1 MKGLPF
7 SKLIM
12 GYDASAGDTSSGQS
26 EGLVIPGMTQAP
38 KIPDVL
44 PILPVRNTVI
54 FPGTITPLTIGRPSS
69 RQLLEESLGQSK
81 MIGICAQKNPDVDNP
96 APEDI
101 YHVGVAAIVLKLFR
115 HSEEQ
120 ILIVVQALQ
129 RIAIKKFVLTHPFF
143 KAEVQPLESLPYNKE
158 DKEFEATVN
167 TLRSSAIK
175 LVELTVEQAEPVKLT
190 LLNIEDP
197 GHLADFLAGNLNLDT
212 AKKQSLLEELDV
224 PKRVQAVLREVVAQ
238 LEIATLQQK
247 IQKDAASQ
255 ISQAQRQAYLREQL
269 RAIQRELGEGEEGVE
284 QQIEELRNKL
294 NAAQPPKEVMEQA
307 ERELRRLSRLHPASP
322 EYSVIVSYVETIAEL
337 PWNKVTEDNLDL
349 ERAQKILDRDHFDL
363 EKVKKR
369 LIEYLAVRKLNP
381 KGHGPILC
389 FVGPPG
395 VGKTS
400 LGQSIADA
408 LGRKFVRMSL
418 GGVHDEAEI
427 RGHRRT
433 YIGSMPGRIIQEIR
447 RAGSKN
453 PVMMLDEID
462 KLGADFRGDPTSA
475 LLEVLDPNQNHS
487 FVDHY
492 LDVPFDLSQ
501 VMFICT
507 ANFIEAVPVP
517 LRDRM
522 EVIEIPGYTE
532 KEKLQIA
539 KKYLVKRQLAENGLK
554 ENQCKFETAAI
565 DKIIQDYTREAGVR
579 ELERKIASICR
590 AVAARVAKN
599 EITEMTITPKV
610 VEEILGPPIYIRET
624 KLTTGTPGVVTGL
637 AWTPTGGE
645 ILHIEAIKYPGK
657 GNIMLTGQIGDV
669 MKESAQAALS
679 LVKARCKDLGIS
691 PDEFKDVDIHIH
703 VPAGAVP
710 KDGPSAGIAMFT
722 ALASLFS
729 GKKVRPDIAMTG
741 EITLRGLVLPIGGLK
756 EKTLAALRAGI
767 KKVIYPKLNQ
777 KDLPELPAEVKE
789 NIELIPVETVD
800 EVLEIALEKK
810 KKK

>member
-12 GYDASAGDTSSGQS
+12 GFDASAGDTPSGQS

-284 QQIEELRNKL
+284 QQIEELRSKL

-462 KLGADFRGDPTSA
+462 KLGSDFRGDPTSA